1 MQTFIYIATTQ
12 GPVRVQAITE
22 EDSDI
27 KSVVCLDG
35 LAEPLAISDRY
46 HDFVKKGTGLIHRKF
61 GHGSYRVDVDK
72 PIDQG
77 DSWQLGL
84 YCAHVL
90 HKEKLLRNEL
100 PKRGDRIFF
109 VTGRVKSSGEIAS
122 VNKISEKYEAAAGQ
136 FGVWANLGCQV
147 TVLLPT
153 SLATTISDKEKGKVS
168 TAEIQYVNNVIDVPG
183 LLVEE
188 LIVVAESKTKSD
200 KKWVFI
206 GFLCLLVLVGY
217 QVFGHLYEKGESTVE
232 ITPLEITPLEKP
244 ALKKMELQKLE
255 VEQSGLYD
263 GELTLV
269 AHVAEQKGNCK
280 KTTNESVHMNE
291 DRWFRPVSFSHL
303 CGLTYQANT
312 IKALFAFS
320 LDRLGMIFLAK
331 KQSGWSVP
339 LPLDQRN
346 NRRYALIAVHSGD
359 IHMVERGLQ
368 KQLLYWSLQESG
380 ISLLDI
386 ERWAKNQ
393 QEKLAVYAHIL
404 AKRK

>member
-22 EDSDI
+22 EDPDI

-46 HDFVKKGTGLIHRKF
+46 HDFVKKGTGLIHREF

-90 HKEKLLRNEL
+90 HKNNLLCNEL
-100 PKRGDRIFF
+100 PKSGDRIFF

-122 VNKISEKYEAAAGQ
+122 VDKILEKYEAAADP
-136 FGVWANLGCQV
+136 FATWANLGCLV

-153 SLATTISDKEKGKVS
+153 PLATTISDKEKGKVS
-168 TAEIQYVNNVIDVPG
+168 PAEIQYVNNVKDVPG
-183 LLVEE
+183 LLLIEE
-188 LIVVAESKTKSD
+188 LKVVAESKIKSD

-217 QVFGHLYEKGESTVE
+217 QIFGYIYEKGENTVE
-232 ITPLEITPLEKP
+232 IMQLEKP
-244 ALKKMELQKLE
+244 GLEKVEIQVQE
-255 VEQSGLYD
+255 VEKSGWHD

-269 AHVAEQKGNCK
+269 AQVAEQKGSCEN
-280 KTTNESVHMNE
+280 TINETVHMNE
-291 DRWFRPVSFSHL
+291 DRWFRPVSFRHL
-303 CGLTYQANT
+303 CGLTYQVNT
-312 IKALFAFS
+312 SKALFAFS
-320 LDRLGMIFLAK
+320 LDRLGMIVLDK

-346 NRRYALIAVHSGD
+346 DRRYALMAVHSGD
-359 IHMVERGLQ
+359 IHTFERGLQ
-368 KQLLYWSLQESG
+368 KQLLYWSLQESDV
-380 ISLLDI
+380 SLLDI
-386 ERWAKNQ
+386 ERWAKKQ
-393 QEKLAVYAHIL
+393 PEKLAVYAHVL
-404 AKRK
+404 AKAK